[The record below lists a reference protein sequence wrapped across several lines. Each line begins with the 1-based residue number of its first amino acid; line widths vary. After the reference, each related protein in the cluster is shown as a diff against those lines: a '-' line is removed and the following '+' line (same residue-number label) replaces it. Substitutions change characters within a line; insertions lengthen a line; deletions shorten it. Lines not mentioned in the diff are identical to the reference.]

1 MTAAP
6 LALITAGTRRVGAA
20 IAAELA
26 RAGWRLALHARADA
40 ALDPELAVVLA
51 QSGAGHACFRAD
63 LADDAARD
71 QLWDQVCAWGGVP
84 ALLVNNASLFGDD
97 TAATATP
104 ESIRRHQAVNCDAP
118 VQLTQALWRDTPD
131 GAQASSILLL
141 DQRIAHPH
149 GEQFSYTLSKL
160 ALAAALPLLARA
172 LAPRLRVNAVAPG
185 LTLPT
190 ADYTLAQMQR
200 LAARMP
206 LQRLPDPAGI
216 ASAVVWLA
224 GADAVTN
231 QTLFVDAGAHMVAY
245 DRDFVALE
253 RD

>member
-1 MTAAP
+1 VTAAP

-26 RAGWRLALHARADA
+26 RGGWRLALHARADA
-40 ALDPELAVVLA
+40 TLDPALAAALA
-51 QSGAGHACFRAD
+51 QTGTDFKSFTAD
-63 LADDAARD
+63 LADDAALDR
-71 QLWDQVCAWGGVP
+71 LWADACVWGGVP
-84 ALLVNNASLFGDD
+84 ALLVNNASLFSDD

-104 ESIRRHQAVNCDAP
+104 DSIRRHQAVNCDAP
-118 VQLTQALWRDTPD
+118 VQLTQRLWRDTPD
-131 GAQASSILLL
+131 GADAAAILLL

-172 LAPRLRVNAVAPG
+172 MAPKLRVNAVAPG

-190 ADYTLAQMQR
+190 ADYTPTQMQR
-200 LAARMP
+200 LAALMP

-216 ASAVVWLA
+216 ASAVAWLA
-224 GADAVTN
+224 GAKSVTN
-231 QTLFVDAGAHMVAY
+231 QTLYVDGGAHMVAF

>member
-1 MTAAP
+1 MTHAP
-6 LALITAGTRRVGAA
+6 LALVTAGTRRVGAA

-26 RAGWRLALHARADA
+26 RGGWRLALHARRDA
-40 ALDPELAVVLA
+40 ALDPDLAATLA
-51 QSGAGHACFRAD
+51 QSGTTYQCFTAD
-63 LADDAARD
+63 LADDAALER
-71 QLWDQVCAWGGVP
+71 LWADVCGWGGVP
-84 ALLVNNASLFGDD
+84 ALVVNNASLFSDD

-104 ESIRRHQAVNCDAP
+104 DSIRRHQAVNCDAP
-118 VQLTQALWRDTPD
+118 VRLTQMLWRDTP
-131 GAQASSILLL
+131 ASSEASSILLL

-160 ALAAALPLLARA
+160 ALASALPLLARA

-190 ADYTLAQMQR
+190 ADYSAAQMQR
-200 LAARMP
+200 LAALMP
-206 LQRLPDPAGI
+206 LKRLPDPAGV
-216 ASAVVWLA
+216 ASAVAWLA
-224 GADAVTN
+224 GARAVTN
-231 QTLFVDAGAHMVAY
+231 QIINVDGGAHMEAF